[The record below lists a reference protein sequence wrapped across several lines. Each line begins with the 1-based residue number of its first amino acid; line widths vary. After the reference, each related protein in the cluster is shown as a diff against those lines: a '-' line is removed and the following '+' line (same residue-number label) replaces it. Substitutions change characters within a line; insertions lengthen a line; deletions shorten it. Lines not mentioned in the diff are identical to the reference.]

1 MSEPP
6 GPRPPRDTDPTPP
19 GRPAAEDV
27 TAETPSGRHLDAL
40 LGDGL
45 EPPTRKT
52 RSGPIMVG
60 EGRPARDTH
69 RESPPG
75 PAGSTVRDRATPP
88 PLPPL
93 GARAGIHDP
102 RDGLQ
107 LGPRYKPLDARTVE
121 VRLNDVAVEDAADRR
136 PAEEPLGQA
145 PGLSPKPSIG
155 GAARMVVFFGPKG
168 GVGAT
173 TLACNVGG
181 ILARNGR
188 PAVLVDLDL
197 QLGAVPVSLGVQPRH
212 SISTLVREAQS
223 VGGLGAGPLRTE
235 LDAHPSGLR
244 IAAQTRIEDLGAVT
258 VKRLP
263 RFFDA
268 LGAGFGMVL
277 VDGLRDFNDHAVAS
291 MDLAHMVVIVITQ
304 DVPAVRAGARALRI
318 FRRLGYKDD
327 RLLLVV
333 NRYHRRAPV
342 GLDDIRRVLGM
353 PVHARVHNDFPLIEQ
368 ALNRGQLV
376 EHIQPR
382 SRPARDLLA
391 LAALVAGDVKPTP
404 VTEERGLL
412 GRLLGR

>member
-1 MSEPP
+1 MSDPT
-6 GPRPPRDTDPTPP
+6 RPSADTDPTPSGP
-19 GRPAAEDV
+19 VAADA
-27 TAETPSGRHLDAL
+27 TAETPSNPRWAAEALVGRQ
-40 LGDGL
+40 
-45 EPPTRKT
+45 EPPTRRT
-52 RSGPIMVG
+52 RSGPMEVQG
-60 EGRPARDTH
+60 RRPAAISGRSTRDGLGNPATI
-69 RESPPG
+69 RE
-75 PAGSTVRDRATPP
+75 RQTPP

-107 LGPRYKPLDARTVE
+107 IGPRYKPLDAPTVE
-121 VRLNDVAVEDAADRR
+121 VRLNDVVAEEATVR
-136 PAEEPLGQA
+136 PAQEPLGKA
-145 PGLSPKPSIG
+145 PALTPAPPKVGIK
-155 GAARMVVFFGPKG
+155 ARMVVFFGPKG

-181 ILARNGR
+181 ILARNQR
-188 PAVLVDLDL
+188 PTVLVDLDL
-197 QLGAVPVSLGVQPRH
+197 QLGAVPVSLGLQPEQ
-212 SISTLVREAQS
+212 SISALVREAQTI
-223 VGGLGAGPLRTE
+223 GGLGAGPLKTE
-235 LDAHPSGLR
+235 LDAHHSGLR

-268 LGAGFGMVL
+268 LGSGFAHIL
-277 VDGLRDFNDHAVAS
+277 VDGLRDFNDHAVAA
-291 MDLAHMVVIVITQ
+291 MDMAHLVVIVITQ

-342 GLDDIRRVLGM
+342 SLADINRVLGM

-368 ALNRGQLV
+368 ALNKGQLV
-376 EHIQPR
+376 DRIQPR

-391 LAALVAGDVKPTP
+391 LAQLVAGDVEPGP
-404 VTEERGLL
+404 AVDERGLL
-412 GRLLGR
+412 ARLLRR